1 MAGNM
6 IMPDN
11 TFFVQLVNFIIT
23 ILLLNVLLYKP
34 IRGII
39 KKRNELMAKQTA
51 DIDEFT
57 RTAEGKL
64 SEYEA
69 TLDGAR
75 KEANEI
81 RAGFKDQ
88 GTAEEQGILSAA
100 GEDAS
105 ATIKAAKAEV
115 ADQAAGAKQQLAG
128 EVDKYAKQVT
138 DKILGQA

>member
-39 KKRNELMAKQTA
+39 KKRNDLMAKQTA

-75 KEANEI
+75 KEANDI
-81 RAGFKDQ
+81 RAQFKDQ

-105 ATIKAAKAEV
+105 STIKAARAEV
-115 ADQAAGAKQQLAG
+115 ADQAAGAQKELEA
-128 EVDKYAKQVT
+128 EVDKYAKQAT
-138 DKILGQA
+138 AKILGQA